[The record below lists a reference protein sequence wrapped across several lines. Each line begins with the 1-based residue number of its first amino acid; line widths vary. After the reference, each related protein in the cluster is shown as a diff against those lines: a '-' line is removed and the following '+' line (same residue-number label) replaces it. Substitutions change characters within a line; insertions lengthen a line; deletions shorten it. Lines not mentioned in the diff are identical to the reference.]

1 MQEVR
6 LMDMKIRKQILAV
19 RDTALTNMF
28 DVNAVQRIAYE
39 MGFYEL
45 VNYLKENRKEYIR
58 FILTG
63 EE

>member
-45 VNYLKENRKEYIR
+45 VNYLEENRKEYIR